1 VTARRRAPA
10 QARLGVVELRR
21 DLEPGHAHRA
31 ARGAQVRLPLRQGGG
46 AIVLSA
52 SRRMIVMI
60 VISSSHPI
68 SSSSHHLTT
77 ASARART
84 LPTSSARAAATR
96 ATQARAPTRCSSPPA
111 TSRCRPAPPPAA
123 PCAVG
128 LSDSPAS
135 PPPTLFTGHRRTA
148 QLGAEF
154 ETVRDK
160 FMDAPQPGTSSTHA
174 LGKVRA
180 ALSGCSSDAVCSAG
194 KFAPRAHCSWARCVG
209 KFAPRADGDA
219 DDGTGCVLPLGAVE
233 KTAVKKS
240 SVNVNEFVVY
250 DVDQVPAPPPSHRP
264 SSHHHHSHHHLVISS
279 RHLISSRRWRRHAS
293 TAHPNSLSRCATAS
307 ARCAYGTCSS
317 LRPARPTSE
326 RGESRE
332 RPEASR
338 GEWRRAEARPRR
350 RPGPAGRA
358 QPAALRRVFM
368 QRGTDT

>member
-1 VTARRRAPA
+1 
-10 QARLGVVELRR
+10 
-21 DLEPGHAHRA
+21 
-31 ARGAQVRLPLRQGGG
+31 
-46 AIVLSA
+46 
-52 SRRMIVMI
+52 MI

-174 LGKVRA
+174 LGKVCA
-180 ALSGCSSDAVCSAG
+180 ALRGCSSDAVCSA
-194 KFAPRAHCSWARCVG
+194 A
-209 KFAPRADGDA
+209 
-219 DDGTGCVLPLGAVE
+219 VLMG
-233 KTAVKKS
+233 
-240 SVNVNEFVVY
+240 
-250 DVDQVPAPPPSHRP
+250 
-264 SSHHHHSHHHLVISS
+264 
-279 RHLISSRRWRRHAS
+279 
-293 TAHPNSLSRCATAS
+293 
-307 ARCAYGTCSS
+307 
-317 LRPARPTSE
+317 
-326 RGESRE
+326 
-332 RPEASR
+332 
-338 GEWRRAEARPRR
+338 
-350 RPGPAGRA
+350 
-358 QPAALRRVFM
+358 ALRRRQKAAAVSSALRTILHPRRPWGLIAFVV
-368 QRGTDT
+368 RLVACAFPLDGKALPTFVCDDTSPLDLQTAQQHKRAK